1 LLACLLL
8 RPMKC
13 QHCYHRFLVP
23 WVFTLGKE
31 VTAPMPR
38 IAPSKRAAG
47 LSYAAR
53 QCAAREFPRRA
64 MRIPPDPARTRPKAA

>member
-1 LLACLLL
+1 MRPVSGWKGTLLACLLL

-13 QHCYHRFLVP
+13 QHCCHQFLVP

-31 VTAPMPR
+31 VTAPTPR

-47 LSYAAR
+47 LSYAAQR
-53 QCAAREFPRRA
+53 CAV
-64 MRIPPDPARTRPKAA
+64 PPT